1 LFVLLRLEDYALLFG
16 SIGLFFV
23 LALVMGLTRR
33 VNWYAPIVKSEA

>member
-1 LFVLLRLEDYALLFG
+1 LLQLEEYALLFG

-33 VNWYAPIVKSEA
+33 VNWYEPIVKRG